1 MSETS
6 DQINA
11 AAKASIT
18 GKASMLHA
26 FDITLTTAELKLIMF
41 ACAGELN
48 PDTTPLFRVSLSRV
62 DEEVILG
69 FENTSNGNRVTIT
82 YPNNANF
89 TFWDE
94 LPDWLGDGDFHIV
107 TNDSISSIDLN
118 YIPNLAY
125 QESNNDLHKV
135 VIVSLEG
142 MWIGMNQNWGFRQ
155 HHLTGESAENDFRMV
170 LQPFP
175 IQQFSTIGGSAMVNA
190 SGRIS
195 CEAKAKVSFK
205 SASMAK
211 SVLGKAGR
219 SKPQGDLIVYF
230 SKDSCAAEGC
240 NSAGV
245 TTLEL
250 QSIGG
255 KRQIE
260 SYQSS
265 IEEDTIMGVKFPY
278 PFYFRALFSTKDGVI
293 SAEDA
298 KSATIDYGVTEHE
311 KPYLAVNLA
320 SGKCIEIVLQ
330 SEQDVFKE
338 EGLTLPEFALTPKT
352 SVAKSRAKPV
362 ITSVKRAR
370 WENVKGV
377 PEGYEEDV
385 ERWFNAYFETKS
397 DLVTEDIELNVS
409 AWFSAYLVKQARE
422 GNTISI
428 RDRDAY
434 REVTNLLK

>member
-6 DQINA
+6 DSINTV
-11 AAKASIT
+11 AKSTIS

-26 FDITLTTAELKLIMF
+26 FDIALTTAELKFIMF
-41 ACAGELN
+41 ACAGELKPDSN
-48 PDTTPLFRVSLSRV
+48 PTFRISLSRV
-62 DEEVILG
+62 NEEVILG
-69 FENTSNGNRVTIT
+69 FENTNNGNRVTIT
-82 YPNNANF
+82 YPNNANY

-107 TNDSISSIDLN
+107 TSDSISSIDTN
-118 YIPNLAY
+118 YIPNLTY
-125 QESNNDLHKV
+125 QSDNEALHMV
-135 VIVSLEG
+135 AIVSLEG
-142 MWIGMNQNWGFRQ
+142 LWFGMNQNWGFRQ
-155 HHLTGESAENDFRMV
+155 QHVTGDSAENDFRMV

-175 IQQFSTIGGSAMVNA
+175 IQQFSAIGGTAKVNA
-190 SGRIS
+190 DGRIS
-195 CEAKAKVSFK
+195 CEAKAKVAFK

-230 SKDSCAAEGC
+230 SNDSCAAEGY

-250 QSIGG
+250 EAIGG

-260 SYQSS
+260 SYESS

-278 PFYFRALFSTKDGVI
+278 PFHFRALFSKKDGVI

-298 KSATIDYGVTEHE
+298 KNATIDYGVTEHE
-311 KPYLAVNLA
+311 KPYLAINFA
-320 SGKCIEIVLQ
+320 SGKIIEVVIQ
-330 SEQDVFKE
+330 SEEDVYKE
-338 EGLTLPEFALTPKT
+338 EDLTLPELDLT
-352 SVAKSRAKPV
+352 AKSSVSRSKAKPV
-362 ITSVKRAR
+362 ITSVKKVR
-370 WENVKGV
+370 WESVKNV

-385 ERWFNAYFETKS
+385 ERWFNAYFENKPNS
-397 DLVTEDIELNVS
+397 VTEDIELNVS

-422 GNTISI
+422 GNPVSI

-434 REVTNLLK
+434 REVTKLLN